1 MRTKLKVFAYITR
14 GDEENREL
22 LVFEYKGE
30 PEVGLQVPGGTIED
44 GELLIDALYRE
55 VKEETGLP
63 RDVLDFVGKIHKYT
77 YYPEHQ
83 DKAYERNIFQF
94 EYTGEPVEQFEHTIK
109 SHGRDNGMTLLFR
122 WEPIKNLPQLAAE
135 QDKAIEL
142 L

>member
-1 MRTKLKVFAYITR
+1 MRTKRKVFAYITR

-94 EYTGEPVEQFEHTIK
+94 EYTGEPVEQFEHVIK

-122 WEPIKNLPQLAAE
+122 WESLNDLPRLAAE